1 MSLLDSRIAPPRTL
15 EELREEVV
23 KRVKANGY
31 PGRGIRLEDAESAM
45 AALTSLDP
53 EEWAK
58 VWMAVGDRVVEQAEE
73 AASQDERR
81 VLYKSAYATYT
92 MGRFPAPV
100 TPGKQASY
108 DKALGA
114 YLRYAELLPQQLEV
128 VRIPFEGREIVG
140 YFRKPEGV
148 GPFPFMVQ
156 CGGLDY
162 LKEQVADEAL
172 SYVPHGLCVLG
183 VDMPGTGQA
192 PIKGDVGAERMFSR
206 VLDWAEQRPEIDAT
220 RMFMRGVS
228 WGGHWATRVAIAEK
242 DRLLG
247 AINHGGA
254 VHNFF
259 QPEWQLKALGTREYL
274 LDLFAARA
282 NVFGVGTLD
291 EFLEYGPRMSLL
303 KDDMIDRP
311 CAPMLVM
318 NGAKDSQV
326 PIADQLLLLQRGDA
340 KEAWINPKGMHM
352 GFGAGYGP
360 ERVIKDIITP
370 WLLKRLSQH
379 EGHPSS

>member
-1 MSLLDSRIAPPRTL
+1 MSSSDPRIAAPRSL
-15 EELREEVV
+15 QELREEVI

-31 PGRGIRLEDAESAM
+31 PGRGTRLADAESAM
-45 AALTSLDP
+45 GALTSLDT

-58 VWMAVGDRVVEQAEE
+58 VWMNVGNRIVDEAEHAVTPENQRA
-73 AASQDERR
+73 
-81 VLYKSAYATYT
+81 LFKIAYATYT
-92 MGRFPAPV
+92 MGRFPSTV

-108 DKALGA
+108 EKSLSA
-114 YLRYAELLPQQLEV
+114 YLRYAALLPQKLEV
-128 VRIPFEGREIVG
+128 VRIPFEGKEIIG

-148 GPFPFMVQ
+148 GPFPLMVQ

-162 LKEQVADEAL
+162 WKENVAEEAL
-172 SYVPHGLCVLG
+172 AYLPHGICVFG
-183 VDMPGTGQA
+183 MDMPGTGQA
-192 PIKGDVGAERMFSR
+192 PIKGDVGSERVFSR
-206 VLDWAEQRPEIDAT
+206 VLDWAQTRPDIDST

-254 VHNFF
+254 VHHFF

-282 NVFGVGTLD
+282 NVFGVTTLD

-303 KDDMIDRP
+303 HDDQIDKP

-340 KEAWINPKGMHM
+340 KEAWINPKGVHM

-360 ERVIKDIITP
+360 ERVIREIITP
-370 WLLKRLSQH
+370 WLLKRIELDDSH
-379 EGHPSS
+379 

>member
-1 MSLLDSRIAPPRTL
+1 MSLMDPRIAPPRTL

-23 KRVKANGY
+23 KRIRAGGY
-31 PGRGIRLEDAESAM
+31 PGRGVRLADAEAAM
-45 AALTSLDP
+45 SALTSLEP
-53 EEWAK
+53 EAWAK
-58 VWMAVGDRVVEQAEE
+58 VWMDAGDRVVDEAEH
-73 AASQDERR
+73 AGRPDHQRDLFR
-81 VLYKSAYATYT
+81 SAYATYT

-108 DKALGA
+108 DKALVA
-114 YLRYAELLPQQLEV
+114 YMRYADLLPQKLEV

-140 YFRKPEGV
+140 YFRKPEGS

-172 SYVPHGLCVLG
+172 SYLPHGLCVLG
-183 VDMPGTGQA
+183 IDMPGTGQS
-192 PIKGDVGAERMFSR
+192 PIKGDVGAERLFSR
-206 VLDWAEQRPEIDAT
+206 VLDWAETRAEIDST
-220 RMFMRGVS
+220 RMFVRGVS
-228 WGGHWATRVAIAEK
+228 WGGHWATRVAIREK

-254 VHNFF
+254 VHHFF

-274 LDLFAARA
+274 MDLFAARA
-282 NVFGVGTLD
+282 AVFGVETLD

-326 PIADQLLLLQRGDA
+326 PIDDQFLLLRRGDA
-340 KEAWINPKGMHM
+340 KEAWINPNGVHM

-360 ERVIKDIITP
+360 ERVIREIITP
-370 WLLKRLSQH
+370 WLLKRLAQH
-379 EGHPSS
+379 QDSLSG